1 MVYHPLEAALYNF
14 STADGRPQ
22 TAALE
27 KNRRPR
33 STVRGQI
40 CKDRLNHTEITLCQ
54 KIEPQ
59 ISQIKAGKIC
69 VNLRNLRN
77 LRFIPIPDNVY

>member
-27 KNRRPR
+27 KNRRQR
-33 STVRGQI
+33 SAVSGQI
-40 CKDRLNHTEITLCQ
+40 CKDRLNHAHRRE
-54 KIEPQ
+54 
-59 ISQIKAGKIC
+59 
-69 VNLRNLRN
+69 
-77 LRFIPIPDNVY
+77 F